1 MQKQKKKNE
10 TEERERRRRKNE
22 TLNESTDTT
31 NTIDLLK
38 VDKMYIAGF
47 EYSARESFLTQL
59 NFTSVAS

>member
-1 MQKQKKKNE
+1 MQKQKQKNE
-10 TEERERRRRKNE
+10 TEERERRRKNE

-31 NTIDLLK
+31 NTIDLWK
-38 VDKMYIAGF
+38 VDKMNIPGF